1 MDDTGAILCQLSA
14 LKDMLDQ
21 VNEEIESNIQITRDI
36 ESEIVKCSEF
46 ERTLAVRE
54 SELMKTMYMLQYEIK
69 GLMAMN
75 DESRGRRECLEKEL
89 SCMKAKQD
97 EIIERM
103 NNKREAFC
111 ALCLQFQKGVE
122 EEGHGK
128 VGKLSAEKEY
138 LENEVRLLRRKISS
152 WENSMSDFVQ
162 EILEGIEASNS
173 ELVIAIESG
182 NTENDKLVRDINEL
196 KATLLATMSS

>member
-1 MDDTGAILCQLSA
+1 MDDSGAILCQLSA

-21 VNEEIESNIQITRDI
+21 VNEEIEANFQITRDI

-54 SELMKTMYMLQYEIK
+54 SELMKTMYMFQFEIK

-75 DESRGRRECLEKEL
+75 DELRARRECLQKEL
-89 SCMKAKQD
+89 SCMKMKQD
-97 EIIERM
+97 KILERM
-103 NNKREAFC
+103 KSKREAFC
-111 ALCLQFQKGVE
+111 TLCLEFQKEVE

-128 VGKLSAEKEY
+128 VGKLLAEKEY
-138 LENEVRLLRRKISS
+138 LENEVRPLRRKISS
-152 WENSMSDFVQ
+152 LQNSMSDFVQ
-162 EILEGIEASNS
+162 EILE
-173 ELVIAIESG
+173 ELAIVVESG
-182 NTENDKLVRDINEL
+182 NSENNKLVKEINEL

>member
-1 MDDTGAILCQLSA
+1 MDDSGAILCQLSA

-21 VNEEIESNIQITRDI
+21 VNEEIEANFQITRDI

-54 SELMKTMYMLQYEIK
+54 SELMKTMYMLQFEIK

-75 DESRGRRECLEKEL
+75 DESRARRECLQKEL
-89 SCMKAKQD
+89 SCMKMKQH
-97 EIIERM
+97 EILVRIKS
-103 NNKREAFC
+103 KRETFC
-111 ALCLQFQKGVE
+111 TLCLEFQKGVE

-128 VGKLSAEKEY
+128 VGKLLAEKEY
-138 LENEVRLLRRKISS
+138 LENEVRLLGRKISS
-152 WENSMSDFVQ
+152 LQNSMSDFVQ
-162 EILEGIEASNS
+162 EILEGIDAYNS
-173 ELVIAIESG
+173 ELAIVVESG
-182 NTENDKLVRDINEL
+182 NSENDKLVKEINEL